1 MGRRNK
7 ERTAGPHGSS
17 KVKEGGPPVVELDCV
32 KQEKVQRLI
41 IVFLIL
47 VMQVSPK
54 KNNGSDESKKLGKE
68 LMEMLKQLKLEVYE
82 TEFEAQKLTKIGQLL
97 KLYEW
102 APFGAIGEALGMK
115 IGETIELYTEIQ
127 SRRHKMG
134 LPDHNHK
141 NDHLACCN
149 IS

>member
-1 MGRRNK
+1 MQVSPDGKKKQREDRRPTWVIQSQGGRPSSGR
-7 ERTAGPHGSS
+7 AGLRKAGESS
-17 KVKEGGPPVVELDCV
+17 
-32 KQEKVQRLI
+32 
-41 IVFLIL
+41 
-47 VMQVSPK
+47 VSPK